1 MKSNLGARAAR
12 EHRSLMAWKVLTREK
27 WWRCV
32 AQCLARAHFT
42 SLWAGSRQWRRDPG
56 PGHTAHQH
64 TMSPEPSSINSYML
78 QAAVYGNRI
87 TQSLHSAFFCQLK
100 TSTWIYMPRKGTCVG
115 ECSEIR
121 PKSNLGRDQ
130 FSYIKLNIGLWIVII
145 FMLTRTTK
153 T

>member
-1 MKSNLGARAAR
+1 
-12 EHRSLMAWKVLTREK
+12 MALRRTVPSQGTLHLT
-27 WWRCV
+27 
-32 AQCLARAHFT
+32 L
-42 SLWAGSRQWRRDPG
+42 SRQQAVEEIDPG
-56 PGHTAHQH
+56 PGHTTHQH